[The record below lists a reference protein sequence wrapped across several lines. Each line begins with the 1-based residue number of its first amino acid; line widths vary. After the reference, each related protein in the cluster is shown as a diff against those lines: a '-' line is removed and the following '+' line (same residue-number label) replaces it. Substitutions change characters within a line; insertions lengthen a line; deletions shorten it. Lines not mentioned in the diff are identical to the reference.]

1 MSMPGS
7 NDGKKRMS
15 RGVKLAFMGVGGAAL
30 LYSCAPTA
38 IGGVGG
44 AGGLRA
50 LPFIMGMSNPLYRQP
65 QNCGPA
71 VPGAPPCDVNQASS
85 SSSSTSSSGGS
96 GYRSSGGGS
105 SSTSSTTNGSS
116 SASQSTSS
124 RSGFGSTASSHGS
137 SGSS

>member
-1 MSMPGS
+1 MSMPGP
-7 NDGKKRMS
+7 NDGRKRMS
-15 RGVKLAFMGVGGAAL
+15 RSVKLAFMGVGGAAL
-30 LYSCAPTA
+30 LYSCAPA

-44 AGGLRA
+44 LTA
-50 LPFIMGMSNPLYRQP
+50 LPFIMGMSNPFYRQP

-85 SSSSTSSSGGS
+85 SSGSSSSGYRGSGSSSTTSTSSS
-96 GYRSSGGGS
+96 
-105 SSTSSTTNGSS
+105 TSKSS

-124 RSGFGSTASSHGS
+124 RGGFGSTASSHAS